1 MTPKFTPSQLILGK
15 TASLLMHAIRATLKW
30 ESEGLRDQNG
40 VHWSCGKPV
49 IIAFW
54 HSQQLLMPWIFREGR
69 GEPGHEPV
77 YAMVSQ
83 HGDGRL
89 AASLLEQ
96 LSIRTIGGSSSKGGM
111 AAMLKLAKLIRKKS
125 HAAITPDGPTGPV
138 EVAKPGITKLASV
151 TGAPIMPVALQ
162 IDRHWSFNS
171 WDALV
176 FPKPFAKVSVI
187 MGEPLVV
194 ARNADRDELEGKA
207 SELTEILKALNI
219 QASERLKHTPEQ

>member
-83 HGDGRL
+83 HVCLGVMCSTFPS
-89 AASLLEQ
+89 A
-96 LSIRTIGGSSSKGGM
+96 GSSSH
-111 AAMLKLAKLIRKKS
+111 RC
-125 HAAITPDGPTGPV
+125 T
-138 EVAKPGITKLASV
+138 
-151 TGAPIMPVALQ
+151 
-162 IDRHWSFNS
+162 
-171 WDALV
+171 
-176 FPKPFAKVSVI
+176 
-187 MGEPLVV
+187 
-194 ARNADRDELEGKA
+194 
-207 SELTEILKALNI
+207 
-219 QASERLKHTPEQ
+219 